1 MDYKT
6 LYEQSQKEVARM
18 KCWARIHE
26 NNIDNCLAD
35 VYQKDMEIERLT
47 EEVKTLKEENLKLKE
62 FDRSMNQ
69 PLRHFLEE
77 KIEGL
82 EKDKKKYCEIIETQQ
97 AKFDYQAS
105 TGFIWEDKFPEF
117 LLYIR
122 GEYDKDTYQMMFK
135 HLNLTP
141 IQIEN
146 VEKKFQENEKKF
158 QESVART
165 EAIACDPDAPFGH
178 A

>member
-6 LYEQSQKEVARM
+6 LYEESQKELARM
-18 KCWARIHE
+18 KCWSRIHE
-26 NNIDNCLAD
+26 NNIDQCLSD

-47 EEVKTLKEENLKLKE
+47 EENKKLKE
-62 FDRSMNQ
+62 FDRLMNE

-82 EKDKKKYCEIIETQQ
+82 EKDKKKYCEIIETQE
-97 AKFDYQAS
+97 AKFNYQDS
-105 TGFIWEDKFPEF
+105 TGFIWDYNYLAF

-122 GEYDKDTYQMMFK
+122 SEYDKDTYQMMFK
-135 HLNLTP
+135 HLDVTP

-158 QESVART
+158 QERVART
-165 EAIACDPDAPFGH
+165 EAIASDPDAPFGH

>member
-26 NNIDNCLAD
+26 NNIDQCLSD

-47 EEVKTLKEENLKLKE
+47 EENKKLKD
-62 FDRSMNQ
+62 FDRLMNE

-82 EKDKKKYCEIIETQQ
+82 EKDKKKYCEIIETQE
-97 AKFDYQAS
+97 AKFNYQDS
-105 TGFIWEDKFPEF
+105 TGFIWDYNYLAF

-122 GEYDKDTYQMMFK
+122 SEYDKDTYQMMFK
-135 HLNLTP
+135 HLNVTP

-146 VEKKFQENEKKF
+146 VEKKFQENEKEF
-158 QESVART
+158 NERVART
-165 EAIACDPDAPFGH
+165 GTIACDPDAPFGH

>member
-26 NNIDNCLAD
+26 NNIDQCLSD

-47 EEVKTLKEENLKLKE
+47 EEVKTLKE
-62 FDRSMNQ
+62 
-69 PLRHFLEE
+69 
-77 KIEGL
+77 
-82 EKDKKKYCEIIETQQ
+82 DKKKYCEIIETQQ
-97 AKFDYQAS
+97 AKFDYQDS
-105 TGFIWEDKFPEF
+105 TGFIWEDDYPAF

-122 GEYDKDTYQMMFK
+122 GEYDKDTYQMIFK
-135 HLNLTP
+135 HLNVTP
-141 IQIEN
+141 IQMEN